1 MKLSWNIK
9 LTLSELDHV
18 ICALEMVKEN
28 GEYYGNREQ
37 FWKRHERVSEI
48 FLKQRDSKAKKTT

>member
-1 MKLSWNIK
+1 MTIK
-9 LTLSELDHV
+9 LTLPELDHV
-18 ICALEMVKEN
+18 IFALKKIKEN

-48 FLKQRDSKAKKTT
+48 FLKQRDSNIKDKKTT